1 MLTAKRVE
9 DVFLWVTAQVCS
21 RQLTCLRPPQRKGRQ
36 AAAHR
41 AQRLR
46 RTFAATLSVPRLNRS
61 SRMSDSSLLLARLA
75 WLAFICT
82 SLADADVVAVTT
94 SKCLDTCRTAGDGI
108 CQENIG
114 ASGSRCEFGTDCTD
128 CGPRLLVDPPQPPS
142 PPQFPPPPPPT
153 PLPPP
158 PPPVAGTVLVPATHY
173 TVSFYVSGTIDQFDW
188 RNWSVVRAGL
198 QSYLQCFEPV
208 CTVEHYF
215 YYLVSLTHVDA
226 VVTDATGNGSS
237 TATVQRA
244 AALCQESKTGLCKAV
259 TVTFEGPVTAS
270 APRSFVMV
278 QVSPLTRPPSTA
290 PPPEPEAKPAR
301 PQWDP
306 GSVSWQWPPMPP
318 MPPMWPDS
326 QCGGRRRI
334 SSTSSHRR
342 SSQVDCEEED
352 PDIIVIVAI
361 PFLAIIFTFLM
372 ALAACCYR
380 KDRQRGIM
388 MAMQR
393 NAQPQQGISLPSMA
407 VSAVGDAA

>member
-1 MLTAKRVE
+1 MAPT
-9 DVFLWVTAQVCS
+9 
-21 RQLTCLRPPQRKGRQ
+21 QLTCLRPPQRKGRRQ
-36 AAAHR
+36 AAHR
-41 AQRLR
+41 VQHLR

-215 YYLVSLTHVDA
+215 YYESFVSRSYLDA

-244 AALCQESKTGLCKAV
+244 AALCQVSKTGLCKAV
-259 TVTFEGPVTAS
+259 TVTFEGQVTAS

-290 PPPEPEAKPAR
+290 PPPEPEAKPAW
-301 PQWDP
+301 P
-306 GSVSWQWPPMPP
+306 QWPPMPP

-352 PDIIVIVAI
+352 PKNIVVAVI
-361 PFLAIIFTFLM
+361 AFCFLAIIFAFLF
-372 ALAACCYR
+372 ALLCCYR
-380 KDRQRGIM
+380 EKRGMI
-388 MAMQR
+388 AMQR
-393 NAQPQQGISLPSMA
+393 SNAQPQQRAAI
-407 VSAVGDAA
+407 VAVGDAA

>member
-1 MLTAKRVE
+1 MKSAGLWFRNHVLNHILAASIINTVASATAHTFR
-9 DVFLWVTAQVCS
+9 
-21 RQLTCLRPPQRKGRQ
+21 RH
-36 AAAHR
+36 HR
-41 AQRLR
+41 QRLHVQ
-46 RTFAATLSVPRLNRS
+46 S
-61 SRMSDSSLLLARLA
+61 A
-75 WLAFICT
+75 W
-82 SLADADVVAVTT
+82 
-94 SKCLDTCRTAGDGI
+94 LDTCFAAGDG
-108 CQENIG
+108 
-114 ASGSRCEFGTDCTD
+114 T
-128 CGPRLLVDPPQPPS
+128 PS
-142 PPQFPPPPPPT
+142 PPLIPPPPPLT
-153 PLPPP
+153 PLPP
-158 PPPVAGTVLVPATHY
+158 PPPVAGTVLVPATRY
-173 TVSFYVSGTIDQFDW
+173 TISFYVSGTIDQFDW

-215 YYLVSLTHVDA
+215 YYESFVSRSYLDA

-301 PQWDP
+301 
-306 GSVSWQWPPMPP
+306 PPMPP